1 MVPGLV
7 YLKADSDDQGLPRNF
22 WRATDAL
29 GVKFK
34 VNKKFKQ
41 AFNLGKIYNSKILD
55 TFFQFNFTA
64 QTIPDNIP
72 TRTEAFTY
80 QNIWDLVNGPT
91 IGNGTENS
99 PYIYKGKTQQWA
111 GVGNY

>member
-34 VNKKFKQ
+34 VNKKFKE
-41 AFNLGKIYNSKILD
+41 AFNLGKIYNSKIFD

-64 QTIPDNIP
+64 PTTPDNIP

-111 GVGNY
+111 GVGN